1 MPDLV
6 EKLKADAELLA
17 GSISGDAPSGIDVS
31 YEPEF
36 DFVRAEMDKLSAMAG
51 EIPNWAQVISQGET
65 ILKER
70 SKDMRLLSWV
80 TVARMKRDGLEGAAA
95 GLAGVA
101 AVCKAHWETMFPPLK
116 RAKARGNLASWLGDQ
131 ILADFGGYAPVASDK

>member
-1 MPDLV
+1 
-6 EKLKADAELLA
+6 
-17 GSISGDAPSGIDVS
+17 
-31 YEPEF
+31 
-36 DFVRAEMDKLSAMAG
+36 AEMDKLSAMAG

-131 ILADFGGYAPVASDK
+131 ILADFGGYAPVASDKAVFEALEATFNEVDEVLSEKLAENYEGMGPIRSF